1 MTGMDYKS
9 IRYRHYM
16 TQAFAAEM
24 IGISRF
30 TLSGYESN
38 RVKIPLTVSIKL
50 NKLYNIDELEFE
62 GYIKR

>member
-1 MTGMDYKS
+1 
-9 IRYRHYM
+9 M
-16 TQAFAAEM
+16 TQEFAAAV

-50 NKLYNIDELEFE
+50 NKLYNIDEFELE

>member
-9 IRYRHYM
+9 IRCRHYM
-16 TQAFAAEM
+16 TQEFAAGM

-50 NKLYNIDELEFE
+50 NKLYNIGELELE